1 MVWRGMALNG
11 EARHCQV
18 VRACRAD
25 QGGLSTGVEL
35 RALISDF
42 MAFRSEIVRKER
54 AG

>member
-1 MVWRGMALNG
+1 MVKRGI
-11 EARHCQV
+11 ARLFGL
-18 VRACRAD
+18 
-25 QGGLSTGVEL
+25 GGQAGVLRTGVEL